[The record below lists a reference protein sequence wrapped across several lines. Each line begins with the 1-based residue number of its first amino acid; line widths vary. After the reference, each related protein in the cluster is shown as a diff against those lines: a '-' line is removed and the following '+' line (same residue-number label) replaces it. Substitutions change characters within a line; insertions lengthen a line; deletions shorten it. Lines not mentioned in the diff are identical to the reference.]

1 MSTFKN
7 PSEPPKLLLVAPPT
21 LPEEPLL
28 PPNKLPDSWFS
39 SSVWASFTLQ
49 SRNVK
54 ITAYVPHTPAAS
66 TSPDTLVEKI
76 STDFIRHQER
86 ETSHFQCTC
95 TTAARS
101 KQTSAGSAASK
112 ETTSRRCASAGCSW
126 CTCGHHQWS
135 EDIRSQRKQIRPLNL
150 CRHNLS
156 FDLWTLA
163 APCNSFPIFKHHSV
177 WIRIQ

>member
-1 MSTFKN
+1 MPTFRN
-7 PSEPPKLLLVAPPT
+7 SSSPSEPPKLLLVAPPT

-135 EDIRSQRKQIRPLNL
+135 EDIRSQRKQIR
-150 CRHNLS
+150 H
-156 FDLWTLA
+156 
-163 APCNSFPIFKHHSV
+163 
-177 WIRIQ
+177 